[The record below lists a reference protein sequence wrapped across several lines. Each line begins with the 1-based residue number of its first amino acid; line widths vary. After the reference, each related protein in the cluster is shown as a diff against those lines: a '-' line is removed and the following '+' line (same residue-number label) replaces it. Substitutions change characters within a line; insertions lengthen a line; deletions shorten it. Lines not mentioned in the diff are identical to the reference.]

1 MFNRFAIFT
10 TMACAVILSSTPS
23 LEAQMSLV
31 KNTSSS
37 TVLGRMVQNGSVY
50 EDLVRDGFD
59 VSMVQEPE
67 TVHLLG

>member
-1 MFNRFAIFT
+1 
-10 TMACAVILSSTPS
+10 
-23 LEAQMSLV
+23 LV

-37 TVLGRMVQNGSVY
+37 TVLGRMAQNGSVY